1 MKYCCN
7 KCNENGIYTEVKK
20 EGRFVSEDGRVL
32 CERCSVG
39 ETLAD
44 KNFLGKLEIDSK
56 IREEL
61 GFSILNNAEKV
72 QKLKIDSDA
81 HELNYYFTFEGEKYM
96 VTYLKYLM
104 EVEISIINENRKQR
118 ADKVCT
124 FTSLNRKQTLNRM
137 KESI

>member
-1 MKYCCN
+1 M
-7 KCNENGIYTEVKK
+7 
-20 EGRFVSEDGRVL
+20 F
-32 CERCSVG
+32 SVG
-39 ETLAD
+39 ETPAD

-61 GFSILNNAEKV
+61 GFSILNNTEKV

-104 EVEISIINENRKQR
+104 EVEISIINENRKQM